1 MKTTT
6 LTSEQICTILNIEYN
21 CYSYLQPVTVEHG
34 PLPTESNI
42 IFFEVNF
49 EDLEITKKSGVNK
62 FVKQF
67 NLECYS
73 FEQTKEWYGFNYSAI
88 LFTNRENFINLY
100 NEFCSLYSI

>member
-6 LTSEQICTILNIEYN
+6 FTSEQICTQLNIEYN

-42 IFFEVNF
+42 IFFETNF
-49 EDLEITKKSGVNK
+49 EDLELYKKSEINK

-73 FEQTKEWYGFNYSAI
+73 YEPKLKYQPNVI